1 MSHIGFPVRG
11 ERIMSSTKAR
21 QTAAHRKLDRRRV
34 YLCAGESRMNASSN
48 FPLIF
53 RVNIGEE

>member
-1 MSHIGFPVRG
+1 
-11 ERIMSSTKAR
+11 MSSTKAR